1 MLANMLTC
9 YSNLLALSRKGI
21 ITTFLLMDRQ
31 NRSFTVTVCFKGPKR
46 KFHQLRAWQKF
57 SSFSE

>member
-46 KFHQLRAWQKF
+46 KFHQL